1 MSIDIDDI
9 IHMPEN
15 ELRAYVEE
23 NVSYYAN
30 NLPVIVCDNSEEYA
44 IAFDD
49 DIADAACG
57 GSIEDSVWAFNSAF
71 LSDMTGLDIE
81 VFDALTR
88 SGLCEGANKAIL
100 SIINDTCGIDEF
112 CEAAIDADGRG
123 HFLSPYDG
131 EEIELACGG
140 YAYRIN

>member
-1 MSIDIDDI
+1 MNIDDLI
-9 IHMPEN
+9 TMTNSELHAFVNEN
-15 ELRAYVEE
+15 GDNPPQDFLPYVC
-23 NVSYYAN
+23 
-30 NLPVIVCDNSEEYA
+30 LDGEEYA

-49 DIADAACG
+49 DMADSACG
-57 GSIEDSVWAFNSAF
+57 RYIEDSVWAFNSAF

-112 CEAAIDADGRG
+112 CEAAINADGRG